1 LSRTGQVNCRLIGS
15 GSNSTWQQH
24 ITKFREEQKGKS
36 IRTLPE
42 SFPDELV
49 PMFEQLWVKA
59 NEAAEKRFEEEQA
72 LAKEKSDN
80 QKKEVLA
87 LEAKVKLQQE
97 DLTKTL
103 ENNKKLEDSLAQ
115 LKHTLNEKEQY
126 FIRINTENNGQ
137 LESLREK
144 NNELLKKRDQLIKAN
159 EQLVTR
165 HDNTIK
171 EMDAKHSSELLR
183 VENNEAKWLNLYDE
197 EKQNAKQL
205 NKKLDELTKENSKL
219 RSTEKEKISVDTELK
234 INKEQ
239 LKKVELK
246 STKIESMNAQLLR
259 DNESLK
265 VRLDNTTEANLKLT
279 EEVKQLKEQVQLSN
293 KTSQTKG

>member
-1 LSRTGQVNCRLIGS
+1 MSRTGQVNCRLIGS